1 MDEQPHHTIGP
12 EHGSGKTDGLSPSAV
27 ASRAPRAL
35 VAFPLRRPLLA
46 DHMALGIR
54 LSVIGPPAVWVI
66 AAHPERREPGVELP
80 PRSILP
86 VSKDHGAEPAGPLL
100 QRPTVT
106 AGVLTAQTTPLSSTS
121 AARPWRPPPGG
132 AAPSPLD
139 DQAGGTWGRS
149 GAFFCEGASLAAG

>member
-86 VSKDHGAEPAGPLL
+86 VSKDHGADPAGPR
-100 QRPTVT
+100 QRSVRKAFEIDQQRLKIKWTT
-106 AGVLTAQTTPLSSTS
+106 TLTPCSV
-121 AARPWRPPPGG
+121 
-132 AAPSPLD
+132 
-139 DQAGGTWGRS
+139 RS
-149 GAFFCEGASLAAG
+149 G